1 MTDGESDRRVALVT
15 GAGSG
20 LGAAT
25 VGALLGAG
33 YAVAALDVDAS
44 RLGNLADR
52 PNAMALA
59 CDVTDAAAVE
69 TRVAEVLARFGRID
83 VAVNCAGIGHTYWLE
98 QLTLAQFDQ
107 IIAVNLRGPFVVAK
121 AVWPVMKR
129 QGAGQIVNI
138 ASTAALRVWPGAS
151 AYHAS
156 KFGVLGMSRALNLE
170 GRGDGIRVMTVI
182 PGGMDTRFFDRFR
195 EQNIP
200 LPGQDTLQNPDNV
213 ARTILYALG
222 LPADSVLQELV
233 ITHPDEPG
241 WP

>member
-1 MTDGESDRRVALVT
+1 MTDGGSDRRVALVT

-25 VGALLGAG
+25 ASALLDAG
-33 YAVAALDVDAS
+33 YAVAALDVDAF
-44 RLGNLADR
+44 RLAALADR
-52 PNAMALA
+52 SEVMALA
-59 CDVTDAAAVE
+59 CDITDADAVDAAVAD
-69 TRVAEVLARFGRID
+69 TITRFGRID
-83 VAVNCAGIGHTYWLE
+83 VAVNCAGVDHTYWLE
-98 QLTLAQFDQ
+98 QLTVAQFDQ

-129 QGAGQIVNI
+129 QGGGQIVNI

-200 LPGQDTLQNPDNV
+200 QPGPDTLQSPANV
-213 ARTILYALG
+213 AQTIVFALG
-222 LPADSVLQELV
+222 LPADSALQELV

>member
-1 MTDGESDRRVALVT
+1 MTDGESARRVALVT

-25 VGALLGAG
+25 VGALLDAG
-33 YAVAALDVDAS
+33 YAVAALDVDAT
-44 RLGNLADR
+44 RLAALAVR
-52 PNAMALA
+52 PDAMALV
-59 CDVTDAAAVE
+59 CDVTDAATVE
-69 TRVAEVLARFGRID
+69 ARVAEVLARFGRID
-83 VAVNCAGIGHTYWLE
+83 VAVNCAGIDHTCWLE

-121 AVWPVMKR
+121 AVWPGMKA
-129 QGAGQIVNI
+129 QGGGQIVNI

-156 KFGVLGMSRALNLE
+156 KFGVLGLSRALNLE
-170 GRGDGIRVMTVI
+170 GRGDGIRVTTVI
-182 PGGMDTRFFDRFR
+182 PGGMDTHFFDRFR

-200 LPGQDTLQNPDNV
+200 LPGPDTLQNPDNV

>member
-1 MTDGESDRRVALVT
+1 MAEVGAARRVALMT

-25 VGALLGAG
+25 VSALLDAG

-44 RLGNLADR
+44 RLAALADR
-52 PNAMALA
+52 PDAMALA
-59 CDVTDAAAVE
+59 CDVTDAAAVDAL
-69 TRVAEVLARFGRID
+69 VADVLARFGRID
-83 VAVNCAGIGHTYWLE
+83 VAVNCAGVDHTYWLE

-129 QGAGQIVNI
+129 QGGGQIVNI

-170 GRGDGIRVMTVI
+170 GRSDGIRVMTVI
-182 PGGMDTRFFDRFR
+182 PGGMDTRFFERFR

-200 LPGQDTLQNPDNV
+200 LPGPDTLQSPANV
-213 ARTILYALG
+213 ARTIVYALG
-222 LPADSVLQELV
+222 LPADSALQELV

>member
-1 MTDGESDRRVALVT
+1 MSGNGSARRVALVT

-20 LGAAT
+20 LGAAMT
-25 VGALLGAG
+25 DALLEAG
-33 YAVAALDVDAS
+33 YDVAALDIDPS
-44 RLGNLADR
+44 RLSAPSDQRGI
-52 PNAMALA
+52 MVLA
-59 CDVTDAAAVE
+59 CDITNAAAVDAC
-69 TRVAEVLARFGRID
+69 VADAIARFGRID
-83 VAVNCAGIGHTYWLE
+83 VAVNCAGVDHTYWLE

-121 AVWPVMKR
+121 AVWPGMKR
-129 QGAGQIVNI
+129 QGGGQIVNI
-138 ASTAALRVWPGAS
+138 ASTAALRVWPGTS

-156 KFGVLGMSRALNLE
+156 KFGLLGMSRALNLE

-182 PGGMDTRFFDRFR
+182 PGGMNTNFFERFK

-200 LPGQDTLQNPDNV
+200 LPDSGSLQSPDNV
-213 ARTILYALG
+213 ARTIVYALG
-222 LPADSVLQELV
+222 LPADSALQELV